1 MEQCGCRCELRSKAK
16 VFVHPTQLALA
27 YAPEAVYLPHML
39 DKISGSV
46 RLEAEW
52 RPTGERFFS
61 LSDASQEDWS
71 LRHVGIAAA
80 PAGSCQDF
88 QAQRV

>member
-39 DKISGSV
+39 ETISGSV

-71 LRHVGIAAA
+71 LRHVGITAA

-88 QAQRV
+88 KAKRV

>member
-27 YAPEAVYLPHML
+27 YASEAVCLPHMS
-39 DKISGSV
+39 DKMSGSV

-61 LSDASQEDWS
+61 LSDASQEEWS
-71 LRHVGIAAA
+71 LRRVGIAAA
-80 PAGSCQDF
+80 PPGSCQEF
-88 QAQRV
+88 IAKGA

>member
-27 YAPEAVYLPHML
+27 YAPEAVYLPHMS
-39 DKISGSV
+39 DKMSGSV

-52 RPTGERFFS
+52 WPRKERFFS
-61 LSDASQEDWS
+61 LSEASQED
-71 LRHVGIAAA
+71 
-80 PAGSCQDF
+80 
-88 QAQRV
+88 

>member
-27 YAPEAVYLPHML
+27 YAPEAVYLPHMS
-39 DKISGSV
+39 DKMSGSV

-52 RPTGERFFS
+52 WPTGEMPFS
-61 LSDASQEDWS
+61 LSDAPQEDWP
-71 LRHVGIAAA
+71 LRRVGIAAA
-80 PAGSCQDF
+80 PASSY
-88 QAQRV
+88 QAFIAEGA

>member
-27 YAPEAVYLPHML
+27 YAPEAVYLPHMS
-39 DKISGSV
+39 DKMSGSV

-52 RPTGERFFS
+52 WPRGERFFS
-61 LSDASQEDWS
+61 LSEASQEDLL
-71 LRHVGIAAA
+71 LRHVGIIAA

-88 QAQRV
+88 QVKRV

>member
-27 YAPEAVYLPHML
+27 YAPEAVYLPHMS
-39 DKISGSV
+39 DKMSGSV

-52 RPTGERFFS
+52 RPTGERLFS
-61 LSDASQEDWS
+61 FSDASQEDWS

-80 PAGSCQDF
+80 PAGSCQVFIADG
-88 QAQRV
+88 A

>member
-39 DKISGSV
+39 DKSSGSV
-46 RLEAEW
+46 QLEAE
-52 RPTGERFFS
+52 
-61 LSDASQEDWS
+61 
-71 LRHVGIAAA
+71 
-80 PAGSCQDF
+80 
-88 QAQRV
+88 

>member
-16 VFVHPTQLALA
+16 IFVHSTQLALA
-27 YAPEAVYLPHML
+27 YAPEAVYLPHMS
-39 DKISGSV
+39 DKMSGSV

-52 RPTGERFFS
+52 WRMGDRFLF
-61 LSDASQEDWS
+61 LSDASKEDWS
-71 LRHVGIAAA
+71 LRRVGIAAA

-88 QAQRV
+88 QAKRV

>member
-16 VFVHPTQLALA
+16 VFVHSRQLALA
-27 YAPEAVYLPHML
+27 YVLEAVYLPHML
-39 DKISGSV
+39 DKSSGSV

-52 RPTGERFFS
+52 WPTGDRFLF

-71 LRHVGIAAA
+71 LRRAGIAAA
-80 PAGSCQDF
+80 PTGSCQDF
-88 QAQRV
+88 KAKRA

>member
-1 MEQCGCRCELRSKAK
+1 MAAAVSCGRKPRF
-16 VFVHPTQLALA
+16 FVHPTQLALA

-52 RPTGERFFS
+52 WPTGERFFS

-88 QAQRV
+88 KARRA

>member
-27 YAPEAVYLPHML
+27 YAPEAVYLPHMS
-39 DKISGSV
+39 DKMSGSV

-52 RPTGERFFS
+52 WPRGERFFS
-61 LSDASQEDWS
+61 LSEAPQEDWS
-71 LRHVGIAAA
+71 LRHVGTAAA
-80 PAGSCQDF
+80 PAGSCSDF
-88 QAQRV
+88 KAKRV

>member
-27 YAPEAVYLPHML
+27 YAPEAVYLPHMS
-39 DKISGSV
+39 DKMSGSV

-52 RPTGERFFS
+52 
-61 LSDASQEDWS
+61 
-71 LRHVGIAAA
+71 
-80 PAGSCQDF
+80 
-88 QAQRV
+88 